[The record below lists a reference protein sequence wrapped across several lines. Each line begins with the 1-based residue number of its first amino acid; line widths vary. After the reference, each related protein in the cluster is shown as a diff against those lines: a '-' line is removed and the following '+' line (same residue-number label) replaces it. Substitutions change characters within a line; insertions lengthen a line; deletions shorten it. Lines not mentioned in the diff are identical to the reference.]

1 MNRGQRANRN
11 LTTTRI
17 TSHFVARLMQ
27 LTLAERRYILIQ
39 VAKAVGVKKG
49 GDSVSAKP
57 PDGAVGGQTAARLR

>member
-17 TSHFVARLMQ
+17 TSHFVARLMK
-27 LTLAERRYILIQ
+27 LTVEERRWILIQ

-49 GDSVSAKP
+49 GDVTAKP
-57 PDGAVGGQTAARLR
+57 TNGSAGGPPAARL

>member
-17 TSHFVARLMQ
+17 TSHFVARLMK
-27 LTLAERRYILIQ
+27 LTVEERRWILIQ

-49 GDSVSAKP
+49 GESHPKPTNGSA
-57 PDGAVGGQTAARLR
+57 GGSAAARL

>member
-27 LTLAERRYILIQ
+27 LTLDERRYILIQ

-49 GDSVSAKP
+49 GDVSRATAP
-57 PDGAVGGQTAARLR
+57 ERGANGPSIARIR